1 MKVTTALSIPAAM
14 AAAAAAA
21 AALFALLLL
30 LLLLLLHLLLLCFGC
45 KCDAWHHANL
55 DDIAALARAGC
66 SHKNGAI
73 VVWSDTF
80 RSGKECL
87 K

>member
-1 MKVTTALSIPAAM
+1 M
-14 AAAAAAA
+14 AAAA

-30 LLLLLLHLLLLCFGC
+30 LLLLLLILLLLLLLLLCFGC
-45 KCDAWHHANL
+45 KCDAWHHASL
-55 DDIAALARAGC
+55 GDIAALARAGC
-66 SHKNGAI
+66 SHQNGAI

-80 RSGKECL
+80 SSGKECL